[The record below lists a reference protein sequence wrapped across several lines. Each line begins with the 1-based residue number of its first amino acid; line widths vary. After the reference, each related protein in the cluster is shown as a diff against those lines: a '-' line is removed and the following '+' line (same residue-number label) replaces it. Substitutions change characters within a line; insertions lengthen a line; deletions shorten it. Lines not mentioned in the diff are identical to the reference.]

1 MLEAQSRQAKYY
13 DARHRKLEF
22 QVVLPPE
29 LGTLHDVFHVSSLR
43 RALLWQEQHISTTEG
58 PVAPDRTVRLE
69 PIRIDDTTVRVL
81 QKKKVSLEKVLWS
94 NHGWEEHTWELRDL
108 MLEQH
113 PELFASKGPKEW
125 SSIPRSK
132 LLVENRV
139 REQARRRGEIPWPTT
154 ATAAVGLRSRIFN
167 GVQVRRK
174 PPPPAAKSPPN
185 VSPHLNGGG
194 GGGGR
199 PGRWPSGREMTL
211 EGAPGRANL
220 GPWLFGED
228 ERMPSI
234 LL

>member
-1 MLEAQSRQAKYY
+1 MKYSRPSSEHSYVGHTVCDTNVSRAVSFSVFGRSMKTNEHGQYTGLSKDVSGIRHMIRVCHRAVSWSGGGSFYYCLRHMACDTDISQAVFGPPKTN
-13 DARHRKLEF
+13 
-22 QVVLPPE
+22 LP
-29 LGTLHDVFHVSSLR
+29 L
-43 RALLWQEQHISTTEG
+43 
-58 PVAPDRTVRLE
+58 
-69 PIRIDDTTVRVL
+69 
-81 QKKKVSLEKVLWS
+81 
-94 NHGWEEHTWELRDL
+94 
-108 MLEQH
+108 
-113 PELFASKGPKEW
+113 ASEGPKEW
-125 SSIPRSK
+125 NSIPRSK

-154 ATAAVGLRSRIFN
+154 VTAAVGLRSRIFN